1 MNLSKGLVTIGLA
14 MSLGAMSV
22 VPAFA
27 ATTNI
32 VDSEQNESTYTD
44 AFDGD
49 FENEI
54 TKNTEVEV
62 RQAEYFSVVAP
73 IKLTLDGKKDKE
85 NKVDFNVTVTGDI
98 DGDSVITVVP
108 KLDEAIKAKS
118 DRQAEGVT
126 YAEFDKGTGSFPLIE
141 AAGKKKDLKATL
153 NLNDTDWAI
162 DTDLLETDGV
172 QTLSGIHAGSIE
184 VNKLTAGKFTNTMSW
199 NVNIGSVTPT
209 V

>member
-1 MNLSKGLVTIGLA
+1 M
-14 MSLGAMSV
+14 
-22 VPAFA
+22 
-27 ATTNI
+27 
-32 VDSEQNESTYTD
+32 
-44 AFDGD
+44 
-49 FENEI
+49 
-54 TKNTEVEV
+54 
-62 RQAEYFSVVAP
+62 
-73 IKLTLDGKKDKE
+73 TLDGKKDKE

-118 DRQAEGVT
+118 DRQAGGVT